1 MQRLKISKI
10 LIFMNS
16 YFLERRDL
24 RVRPVQDAAESRG
37 LPYDCGNCG
46 KTKAVAGT
54 LMQLFVLF

>member
-1 MQRLKISKI
+1 
-10 LIFMNS
+10 MNS

-37 LPYDCGNCG
+37 LPYDCGNG
-46 KTKAVAGT
+46 GQTKAVAGA